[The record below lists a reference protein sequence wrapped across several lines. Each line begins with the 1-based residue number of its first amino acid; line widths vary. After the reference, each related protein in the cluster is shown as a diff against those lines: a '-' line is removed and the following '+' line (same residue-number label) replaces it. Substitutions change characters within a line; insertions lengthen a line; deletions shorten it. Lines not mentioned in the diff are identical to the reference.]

1 MSSDFKSQIH
11 TELGDLH
18 PDAQER
24 VLEYV
29 RALKR
34 LDNGMSAETLQK
46 HIGCIAPADAQSM
59 RDAIEMTYG
68 SRQPSSSIR

>member
-11 TELGDLH
+11 LELGDLR

-34 LDNGMSAETLQK
+34 LGNGMSAEVLRK
-46 HIGCIAPADAQSM
+46 HVGRIAPADAQSM
-59 RDAIEMTYG
+59 RDAIELGCEQVNTDEW
-68 SRQPSSSIR
+68 